1 MGRVLTAGLLA
12 GLAMFVWESVAH
24 MVLPLGE
31 MGLSALPHEEATRQ
45 LLAQHMGGADGLYFY
60 PDMRAGGEPSP
71 GPWGMLLYHPQ
82 WNFSWAVIGWE
93 GLTEIIQGLVLANII
108 VLGAVTEFGRRM
120 AIALLVGLAAAVC
133 TSPSYTIWYGFPASY
148 TLGQMAVALVDYLIA
163 GLVIAA
169 MLRPRATP
177 ASV

>member
-31 MGLSALPHEEATRQ
+31 LGMSALPNEDAMRQ
-45 LLAQHMGGADGLYFY
+45 LLAQHMGGADGLYLF

-71 GPWGMLLYHPQ
+71 GASGLLVYHPQ
-82 WNFSWAVIGWE
+82 VIFSWSVIGWE
-93 GLTEIIQGLVLANII
+93 ALTEIIQGLVLANII
-108 VLGAVTEFGRRM
+108 VLSGAADFSRRM
-120 AIALLVGLAAAVC
+120 AISMLVGVAAAVC

-148 TLGQMAVALVDYLIA
+148 TLGQMAVALVDYLVA

-169 MLRPRATP
+169 LLRPRAV
-177 ASV
+177 SV